1 MPLDRTSPI
10 AFLGLGNMGAAM
22 ALRLL
27 QAGYKLRVYNRT
39 DSRARRLVP
48 HGAMVATSPRDAAQG
63 ARVVFSMVADDRASR
78 DVWLGRDGALAATLA
93 PGAFAVEC
101 STLSAGW
108 IRTLASRVAAR
119 GLRFVD
125 CPVTGIPSDIE
136 AGRLILFA
144 GAGKRDLTALRP
156 VFEAL
161 AKETIH
167 FGPVGAGNAYK
178 LMVNLMGSVQI
189 AALAEG
195 LVLAEAAGLKL
206 ATVVDALTRGA
217 AASPQVVRNA
227 RRMLEGRPERNIVFA
242 GRLRLKDT
250 RYGVDLARRLGF
262 DARFGK
268 VALRRYRELVASG
281 FGEVNESK
289 IIDTV
294 RRKSPVRRR
303 R

>member
-1 MPLDRTSPI
+1 LPLGKTTAI

-27 QAGYKLRVYNRT
+27 RAGYSVRVCNRT
-39 DSRARRLVP
+39 ISRARKLVP
-48 HGAMVATSPRDAAQG
+48 QGAVVAATPREAADG
-63 ARVVFSMVADDRASR
+63 ARVVFAMVSDDRASR
-78 DVWLGRDGALAATLA
+78 EVWLGRNGALAARLA
-93 PGAFAVEC
+93 PGAYAVDC

-108 IRTLASRVAAR
+108 IHTLAAR
-119 GLRFVD
+119 ATARQVRFID
-125 CPVTGIPSDIE
+125 CPVTGIPSDVE
-136 AGRLILFA
+136 AGRLILFV
-144 GAGKRDLTALRP
+144 GAGKADVTALRP

-161 AKETIH
+161 AKEFIH

-178 LMVNLMGSVQI
+178 LMINLMGSVQI

-195 LVLAEAAGLKL
+195 LVMAERAGLKL
-206 ATVVDALTRGA
+206 DRVVYALLKGA
-217 AASPQVVRNA
+217 AASPQVIRNA
-227 RRMLEGRPERNIVFA
+227 QRMLEGKPGRNIVFS

-268 VALRRYRELVASG
+268 VALRRYQELVDSG
-281 FGEVNESK
+281 FGEINESK

-294 RRKSPVRRR
+294 RGNSSGSRR
-303 R
+303 

>member
-1 MPLDRTSPI
+1 MPLTKTSPI
-10 AFLGLGNMGAAM
+10 AFLGLGNMGTAM

-39 DSRARRLVP
+39 ASRARKLVP
-48 HGAMVATSPRDAAQG
+48 HGAFVAASPREAAEG
-63 ARVVFSMVADDRASR
+63 AQVVFSMVADDQASR
-78 DVWLGRDGALAATLA
+78 GVWLGRHGALAATLA
-93 PGAFAVEC
+93 RGAFAVEC

-108 IRTLASRVAAR
+108 IRTLADRVKAR
-119 GLRFVD
+119 GARFVD
-125 CPVTGIPSDIE
+125 CPVTGIPSDVE

-144 GAGKRDLTALRP
+144 GTDKPTLTALRP

-167 FGPVGAGNAYK
+167 FGPVGAGNSYK

-206 ATVVDALTRGA
+206 DRVVDALTRGA

-227 RRMLEGRPERNIVFA
+227 RRMLEGRPERNIVFS

-268 VALRRYRELVASG
+268 IALRRYQELVESG

-289 IIDTV
+289 IIDSV
-294 RRKSPVRRR
+294 RRTSAKRR
-303 R
+303 

>member
-1 MPLDRTSPI
+1 MPPGKTSSI
-10 AFLGLGNMGAAM
+10 AFLGLGNMGTAM
-22 ALRLL
+22 AIRLL
-27 QAGYKLRVYNRT
+27 QAGYKVRVYNRT
-39 DSRARRLVP
+39 AARARKLVP
-48 HGAMVATSPRDAAQG
+48 HGAVVAASPRDAAQG
-63 ARVVFSMVADDRASR
+63 AQVVFSMVADDRASR
-78 DVWLGRDGALAATLA
+78 DVWLGRNGALAAELA
-93 PGAFAVEC
+93 PGARAVEC

-108 IRTLASRVAAR
+108 IHRLARHAAAR
-119 GLRFVD
+119 GVRFVD

-136 AGRLILFA
+136 AGRLILFV
-144 GAGKRDLTALRP
+144 GAARADVTALRP

-161 AKETIH
+161 AREAIH

-178 LMVNLMGSVQI
+178 LMINLMGSVQI

-195 LVLAEAAGLKL
+195 LVLAERAGLKL
-206 ATVVDALTRGA
+206 DTVVYALLKGA
-217 AASPQVVRNA
+217 AASPQVIRNA
-227 RRMLEGRPERNIVFA
+227 QRMLEGKAERNIVFS

-268 VALRRYRELVASG
+268 VALRRYRELVESG

-294 RRKSPVRRR
+294 RQNPSRRR